1 MLTLGELK
9 SGEQGIIKELQGG
22 HGLRRKLESLGIR
35 AGKTVRRINELGSG
49 GPVVLEIDGS
59 KSAIGYGMARRI
71 MVEVQPIKVLLMG
84 NPNVGKSVVFSRLTG
99 LDVIS
104 SNYPGTTVEYTCG
117 TAWVEKQRMKI
128 IDVPGAYTLEPTN
141 KAEEVASE
149 MLLKERPDLVVNV
162 VDATNLERNL
172 YLSLQI
178 LEKGIPVIILL
189 NKWDMAK
196 WKGISIDLEGLSRR
210 IGVKVIT
217 FVAVTGEGIKEF
229 SKAIKEIISTR
240 RKPAQQIPAGTDEKW
255 KLIGEISRY
264 VQTTVHKHP
273 SFLEKLADACIRP
286 LTGFPHCFYRA
297 VVNFPYHKIY
307 RRRPDKSC
315 S

>member
-1 MLTLGELK
+1 MT
-9 SGEQGIIKELQGG
+9 
-22 HGLRRKLESLGIR
+22 
-35 AGKTVRRINELGSG
+35 
-49 GPVVLEIDGS
+49 
-59 KSAIGYGMARRI
+59 
-71 MVEVQPIKVLLMG
+71 
-84 NPNVGKSVVFSRLTG
+84 
-99 LDVIS
+99 
-104 SNYPGTTVEYTCG
+104 
-117 TAWVEKQRMKI
+117 
-128 IDVPGAYTLEPTN
+128 PGAYTLEPTN

-149 MLLKERPDLVVNV
+149 MLLKEKPDLVVNV

-178 LEKGIPVIILL
+178 LEKGIPAIILL

-229 SKAIKEIISTR
+229 SKAIKEIISTQ
-240 RKPAQQIPAGTDEKW
+240 RKPSQQIPAGNDEKW

-264 VQTTVHKHP
+264 VQKTVHKHP

-286 LTGFPHCFYRA
+286 LTGFPIAFIVLALTLYVIRFIGEGLINHVFDPFF
-297 VVNFPYHKIY
+297 NKIY
-307 RRRPDKSC
+307 YPVVTDAIKLILPSGVLQNLFLGTTHQV
-315 S
+315 